1 VLGTVLGTVLT
12 LYTVW
17 RCTLYTACVA
27 SRFFLQQNFVGW
39 DGQADCTVAAQ
50 TKALWGGNVNTPY
63 VNGATSGLSMS
74 NPGLAAS
81 AEHNGTLTVAA
92 LVPSAPVTTGKAA
105 RAAAGAA
112 AVTCGVIAGEA
123 DEVSLWQTFVSGGEK
138 PVSTATPT
146 APSAAG
152 TSYCGGVVQSVIVP
166 AGGTASV
173 TFVLAWHFPNR
184 ARETSV
190 GKTWDKN
197 LPAVLGNKYSTWW
210 ADANAVASYAQVKFS
225 SGLCTFFLNL

>member
-1 VLGTVLGTVLT
+1 M
-12 LYTVW
+12 
-17 RCTLYTACVA
+17 
-27 SRFFLQQNFVGW
+27 RFFPQQNFVGW

-50 TKALWGGNVNTPY
+50 TKALWGGNVNTPF

-92 LVPSAPVTTGKAA
+92 LAPVTTGKAA
-105 RAAAGAA
+105 AGAGAAGAAAA

-166 AGGTASV
+166 ARGGTASV

-190 GKTWDKN
+190 GKTWDKR

-210 ADANAVASYAQVKFS
+210 ADANAVAAYAQVKFS
-225 SGLCTFFLNL
+225 FRFICNPFMNVFFSI